1 MRVLFTFEN
10 PLPARE
16 ADAEVFTN
24 TARCI
29 GARLPG
35 ATLHVPADGA
45 AGETAAGQLTRM
57 PILRAWAPLRPAAL
71 RHFFSGLTIVVRSA
85 FRKADVV
92 YTRNLWVAWMSVTFG
107 AKVVFDHYRPWPAQI
122 PPLQPL
128 LYRLFCDRRFL
139 ANICHSEYT
148 RQKYLEL
155 GIPAEKLFC
164 VHNGFDPNRFAA
176 PVGLAEAKAALGI
189 PASQKTAVYAGRINH
204 KKGLGLVLRAA
215 AALPDI
221 LFMLVGSYGD
231 GPIEQQARALPNIRI
246 VEWQTAE
253 TLGRYLFAADVLL
266 IPPSLE
272 PLAAFGST
280 VLPLKLFF
288 YLGSARPILAG
299 ATPDVAEV
307 LQHDRNA
314 WLCPPDDLNA
324 LIAGLRELTTDAA
337 LAKRLAAAAYNDSQS
352 LTWDSRAEKI
362 TAIITARFQ
371 TTPAERGTWGR
382 LQFNRWVRESRRWA
396 VHIIRKRSLFLPPA
410 AAGNTRCGG
419 SIGYPRPD

>member
-29 GARLPG
+29 GARLTGP
-35 ATLHVPADGA
+35 ALHVPADGA
-45 AGETAAGQLTRM
+45 EGEAAANRSTHM
-57 PILRAWAPLRPAAL
+57 AIIRAWAPLRPAAL
-71 RHFFSGLTIVVRSA
+71 RHFCCGLTIVFRSA
-85 FRKADVV
+85 FRQADVV
-92 YTRNLWVAWMSVTFG
+92 YTRNLWVAWMSVRFG

-128 LYRLFCDRRFL
+128 LYGLFCHRRLL
-139 ANICHSEYT
+139 ANLCHSEYT

-155 GIPAEKLFC
+155 GVPAQKLFC
-164 VHNGFDPNRFAA
+164 VHNGFDPDRFAA
-176 PVGLAEAKAALGI
+176 PIEAAAAKAALGI
-189 PASQKTAVYAGRINH
+189 PVSQKTAVYTGRINH

-221 LFMLVGSYGD
+221 LFILVGSYGD
-231 GPIEQQARALPNIRI
+231 GPIETQARALANIRI
-246 VEWQTAE
+246 VQWQTAE
-253 TLGRYLFAADVLL
+253 TLGRYVFAADVLL

-288 YLGSARPILAG
+288 YLGSGRPILAG

-324 LIAGLRELTTDAA
+324 FVAGLRRLTGDAA
-337 LAKRLAAAAYNDSQS
+337 LANRLAAAARTDSQG
-352 LTWDSRAEKI
+352 LTWESRAEKI

-371 TTPAERGTWGR
+371 TPQTERGAWGR
-382 LQFNRWVRESRRWA
+382 LQFNRWVRESWRWA
-396 VHIIRKRSLFLPPA
+396 GHIVRKRSLFLPPLVTTA
-410 AAGNTRCGG
+410 
-419 SIGYPRPD
+419 RPDGPAL

>member
-29 GARLPG
+29 GARLTEPM
-35 ATLHVPADGA
+35 LHLPADGV
-45 AGETAAGQLTRM
+45 AGKTAARQLTQMSIM
-57 PILRAWAPLRPAAL
+57 PAWAPLRPAVL
-71 RHFFSGLTIVVRSA
+71 RHFCCGLTVVFRSA
-85 FRKADVV
+85 FRRADLV
-92 YTRNLWVAWMSVTFG
+92 YTRNLWVAWMSVVFG
-107 AKVVFDHYRPWPAQI
+107 GKVVFDHYRPWPAQI

-128 LYRLFCDRRFL
+128 LYWLFCHRRFL

-155 GIPAEKLFC
+155 GIPPEKLFC
-164 VHNGFDPNRFAA
+164 VHNGFDPTRFAA
-176 PVGLAEAKAALGI
+176 PIEIAAAKVALSI
-189 PASQKTAVYAGRINH
+189 PVSQKTAIYTGRINH
-204 KKGLGLVLRAA
+204 KKGLGLVLQAA

-221 LFMLVGSYGD
+221 LFILVGSYGE
-231 GPIEQQARALPNIRI
+231 GPIEKQAQALPNIRI
-246 VEWQTAE
+246 VEWQTPE
-253 TLGRYLFAADVLL
+253 TLGRYVFAADLLL

-272 PLAAFGST
+272 PLAAYGST

-299 ATPDVAEV
+299 STPDVAEV

-324 LIAGLRELTTDAA
+324 LIHGLRQLTGDAA
-337 LAKRLAAAAYNDSQS
+337 LANRLAIAAQTDSQS
-352 LTWDSRAEKI
+352 LTWDSRADKI
-362 TAIITARFQ
+362 TAIIKARFNAIQ
-371 TTPAERGTWGR
+371 TERGSWGR
-382 LQFNRWVRESRRWA
+382 LQFSRWVRESWRWA
-396 VHIIRKRSLFLPPA
+396 WHIVRKRALFLPPE
-410 AAGNTRCGG
+410 
-419 SIGYPRPD
+419 SQI